1 MNASA
6 KRIAYL
12 SVFAALGAV
21 LVFLADI
28 LPTGR
33 LALLALASLPVCAAL
48 MMFGIPWSAGV
59 CVVTGLLGF
68 LLFPGTAA
76 VGYAGFFGWYP
87 IVKSLCERIKSRP
100 VGWLLKYA
108 AYSLAFLLY
117 WLLARALFS
126 GTALPWYGLFLLG
139 AAVFFVYDRAYSR
152 LIRFYIERL
161 ARHIT

>member
-48 MMFGIPWSAGV
+48 MLFGIPWSAGL
-59 CVVTGLLGF
+59 CAVTGLLGF
-68 LLFPGTAA
+68 LLFPGTAS
-76 VGYAGFFGWYP
+76 VGYGAFFGWYP
-87 IVKSLCERIKSRP
+87 IVKSLCERLKSRP
-100 VGWLLKYA
+100 IGWLLKYA

-117 WLLARALFS
+117 RLFAQALFT
-126 GTALPWYGLFLLG
+126 GAALPWYGLYFLG
-139 AAVFFVYDRAYSR
+139 AAVFFVYDRAYSW
-152 LIRFYIERL
+152 LIRFYIEKL